1 MRSAN
6 NQYNVALHR
15 LVQSAIRTSRDHV
28 WDYEHIGRRVG
39 AVVHTAEGAGRIEV
53 VVVAPIGS
61 VADMAVAVADHNLAE
76 AAAGSIVAV
85 VVLDL
90 DKKETSAT
98 VDRLVNEAAGLGAGE
113 EVCYILLVLVDK
125 GTRARHMEPAQVVGH
140 KATEAGLVTQGAEG
154 VVVVQAAHRVR
165 VAVPGIA
172 MAAAG
177 RRCSLQQRTMLSCR
191 RVAWCCGW
199 RVWLQTDRVL
209 RQLLFKQWGWSRKT
223 KAGGGILK
231 SLQEPRGCGARDK
244 E

>member
-1 MRSAN
+1 MR
-6 NQYNVALHR
+6 
-15 LVQSAIRTSRDHV
+15 
-28 WDYEHIGRRVG
+28 DYEHIGRRVG

-177 RRCSLQQRTMLSCR
+177 RRYSQQQRTMLSCR
-191 RVAWCCGW
+191 RAAWCCG
-199 RVWLQTDRVL
+199 
-209 RQLLFKQWGWSRKT
+209 
-223 KAGGGILK
+223 
-231 SLQEPRGCGARDK
+231 
-244 E
+244 